1 MVQAETCGSLG
12 TPAGGEAG
20 PVSTDGVLLPGNL
33 KDAAFPLG
41 PPGPLE
47 MGEVLVAKWVH
58 DWVCFSLITVL
69 SLLALLPFI
78 EKLLF

>member
-1 MVQAETCGSLG
+1 MGAWALLQV
-12 TPAGGEAG
+12 GEAG

-47 MGEVLVAKWVH
+47 MGEG
-58 DWVCFSLITVL
+58 L
-69 SLLALLPFI
+69 SGQVGS
-78 EKLLF
+78 